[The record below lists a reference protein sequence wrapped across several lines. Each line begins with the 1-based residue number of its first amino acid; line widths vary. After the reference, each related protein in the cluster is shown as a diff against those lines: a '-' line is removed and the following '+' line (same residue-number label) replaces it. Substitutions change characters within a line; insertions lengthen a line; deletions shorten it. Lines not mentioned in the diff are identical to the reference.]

1 MRYSAYMDTSVIFPM
16 GKVQP
21 DEIEHFLNLG
31 AVHVIAQPF
40 DPMTLGKTIQKVLNK
55 VDDWLWPLVT

>member
-1 MRYSAYMDTSVIFPM
+1 MRYSAYMNTSVIFTM

-55 VDDWLWPLVT
+55 VDD